1 MTTRQDVKK
10 YTFEILTVK
19 GEWRP
24 ISGRSGNS
32 IDGETGCSVFAASEN
47 GQPYACYGIEAAN
60 GALDYFGKIAGHYR
74 VRIANGKKV
83 KATAREMKGL
93 CDDLN
98 KELAWEKALKIG
110 YREAFLEAKS
120 AFESLK
126 P

>member
-10 YTFEILTVK
+10 YTFEILTVN

-32 IDGETGCSVFAASEN
+32 IDIETGCSVFAASEN
-47 GQPYACYGIEAAN
+47 GRPHACYGIEAAN
-60 GALDYFGKIAGHYR
+60 GALDHFGKIAGHHR
-74 VRIANGKKV
+74 VRIANGKKF

-110 YREAFLEAKS
+110 YREAFLQAKS
-120 AFESLK
+120 AFELPK